1 MKKIIVEDGSA
12 HNLPTNNSMPT
23 GFLSFQSFQYK
34 ILSFSTAGL
43 SLSLNTGSFS
53 QNQSQAPRNLTP
65 GIVDEDFPALAPPK
79 TPAITKLAV
88 LTTVPPVAVLPQK
101 VVTMKNLSSATLN
114 NSAPGSV
121 WNIRMEEEVVTTVN
135 EALAVVGTSMG
146 NKRPRVDTSS
156 HNTTKGEKTPTPA
169 TIPRMIR
176 ILSTQGGLKGAV
188 SQGAISETIS
198 VSGMSSRPVSP
209 PPQQQAQM
217 KKSKS
222 ALKRE
227 RREKER
233 REVEE
238 KECELQ
244 CEKDMEKE
252 RLRKMEEEVH
262 APVVGRMKKKG
273 KKHTDGGIESPAS
286 PYPTEG
292 KGESVQT
299 PTTEKG
305 NKTAS
310 ITFNVA
316 PELAKTS
323 IGTTTTANKTTTQ
336 LLQEMSDINFATLEM
351 FKPIVGLKWELHIT
365 ADDLAQIKVHGSTTV
380 AKLEKSG
387 QQLQQSGMTEISLCG
402 GGTVATHQLIT
413 PGGSVLMGLTQ
424 EQEMRFM
431 KLEENRK
438 REKGWGRYPATQKDW
453 NVLSELLSKNVVPPE
468 GKEDGRVKGKITLDD
483 LEKRVMA
490 ARKETEGN
498 EKKLEKLLKRNK
510 RLVGLV

>member
-12 HNLPTNNSMPT
+12 HNLPTNNSIPT
-23 GFLSFQSFQYK
+23 GFLFFQSFRYK

-43 SLSLNTGSFS
+43 SLNLGTGVFC

-79 TPAITKLAV
+79 TTAITKLAV
-88 LTTVPPVAVLPQK
+88 LTAVPPITIPPQK
-101 VVTMKNLSSATLN
+101 VVTTKNLSSATLN
-114 NSAPGSV
+114 NSAPSSV
-121 WNIRMEEEVVTTVN
+121 WNIRMEEEVATAVN
-135 EALAVVGTSMG
+135 EVLVAVAETSMG
-146 NKRPRVDTSS
+146 KRPRVDTSS
-156 HNTTKGEKTPTPA
+156 PNTTRGERTPTPA
-169 TIPRMIR
+169 TGPRMIR
-176 ILSTQGGLKGAV
+176 ILSTQGGLKSAIPP
-188 SQGAISETIS
+188 SAISETTS

-244 CEKDMEKE
+244 CEKEIEKE

-262 APVVGRMKKKG
+262 APVVGRMKKKD
-273 KKHTDGGIESPAS
+273 KKHADGSIESPAS

-292 KGESVQT
+292 KDESVQT
-299 PTTEKG
+299 PTTG
-305 NKTAS
+305 GGGTTSS
-310 ITFNVA
+310 IAFNVVSE
-316 PELAKTS
+316 PAKTS
-323 IGTTTTANKTTTQ
+323 INTTTTANKTTTQ

-365 ADDLAQIKVHGSTTV
+365 ADDLAQIKVHCSTTA

-402 GGTVATHQLIT
+402 GGTVVTHQLIT

-438 REKGWGRYPATQKDW
+438 REKGWGRYPATQRDW
-453 NVLSELLSKNVVPPE
+453 NVLSELLSKNAAPPE

-498 EKKLEKLLKRNK
+498 ERKLEKLLKRNK

>member
-1 MKKIIVEDGSA
+1 MKIIVEDGSA

-23 GFLSFQSFQYK
+23 GFLFFQPFRYK

-43 SLSLNTGSFS
+43 SLNLGTGVFS
-53 QNQSQAPRNLTP
+53 QNQPQAPRNLTP

-79 TPAITKLAV
+79 TTAITKLAV
-88 LTTVPPVAVLPQK
+88 LTTVLPITIPPQK

-114 NSAPGSV
+114 NSAPGSM
-121 WNIRMEEEVVTTVN
+121 WNTRLEEEVAATVN
-135 EALAVVGTSMG
+135 EAVAAVVGTSMG
-146 NKRPRVDTSS
+146 NKKPRVDTSS
-156 HNTTKGEKTPTPA
+156 PNTTKGERTPTPA
-169 TIPRMIR
+169 TGPRMIR
-176 ILSTQGGLKGAV
+176 ILSTQGGLKSAIPQ
-188 SQGAISETIS
+188 SAISETTS

-233 REVEE
+233 REFEE

-244 CEKDMEKE
+244 CEREMEKE

-262 APVVGRMKKKG
+262 APVVGRMKKKD
-273 KKHTDGGIESPAS
+273 KKHADGSMESPAS

-292 KGESVQT
+292 NDESVQT

-305 NKTAS
+305 NTTAS
-310 ITFNVA
+310 ITPNVV
-316 PELAKTS
+316 PEPAKTS
-323 IGTTTTANKTTTQ
+323 IDTTTTANKTTTQ

-365 ADDLAQIKVHGSTTV
+365 ADDLAQIKVHGSTT
-380 AKLEKSG
+380 APKLEKSG
-387 QQLQQSGMTEISLCG
+387 QQLQQSGMTEITLCG
-402 GGTVATHQLIT
+402 GGTLATHQLIT

-424 EQEMRFM
+424 EQETRFM

-453 NVLSELLSKNVVPPE
+453 NVLSELLSKNAAPPE
-468 GKEDGRVKGKITLDD
+468 GKEDSRVKGKITLDD